1 MNLPTFMFGA
11 FTLVALIVSSALLG
25 SSFDILQPDTMALL
39 FDANTGQL
47 KCDTLYGGS
56 RDSSIRRFFV
66 GLGQSFRFKFPL
78 AARTI
83 RFSNSGSAQSPLIVA
98 RTSEGAVVT
107 MEIAVQYQL
116 PRNAQRLCDIVYA
129 YGTSYD
135 TFFTN
140 YVRGVARDAMGT
152 FLVQDLWER
161 RSTVGDAVSAA
172 IRAELNAR
180 LGVFVNFQLQSLDIP
195 DALQAEIEN
204 TTVQFQRISQAQL
217 NLQRQ
222 NVSAITRQLQARVT
236 GQIAVLNA
244 TFAATAV
251 LSDANARAQAA
262 NFTNNA
268 EAIALSSFKSTFGMT
283 NQQVLTL
290 AYIDAVQSVAADRIF
305 IAAEPPPLAR
315 PNV

>member
-140 YVRGVARDAMGT
+140 VRAGGGKGARCDTVAGRRLMLFVRVPGDTSA
-152 FLVQDLWER
+152 LVHQRMSWR
-161 RSTVGDAVSAA
+161 VASRCHVGEWD
-172 IRAELNAR
+172 
-180 LGVFVNFQLQSLDIP
+180 
-195 DALQAEIEN
+195 
-204 TTVQFQRISQAQL
+204 
-217 NLQRQ
+217 
-222 NVSAITRQLQARVT
+222 
-236 GQIAVLNA
+236 
-244 TFAATAV
+244 
-251 LSDANARAQAA
+251 
-262 NFTNNA
+262 
-268 EAIALSSFKSTFGMT
+268 
-283 NQQVLTL
+283 
-290 AYIDAVQSVAADRIF
+290 
-305 IAAEPPPLAR
+305 
-315 PNV
+315 